1 MQNRKRILYLGS
13 YGIKKSKRIS
23 EMEIENRI
31 WKIENTPNLKW
42 DMKRCIYRT
51 HFK

>member
-13 YGIKKSKRIS
+13 YGVQRSKRVS

-31 WKIENTPNLKW
+31 WEIENTPDLKW
-42 DMKRCIYRT
+42 DMKKRDIWGP
-51 HFK
+51 F